1 MSEMLA
7 AIDAVSEA
15 VSEPRRAWTF
25 REIRQLHD
33 LPLLDLVFKAAEVH
47 RAHHDP
53 REVQV
58 CRLISIK
65 TGACPEDC
73 KYCAQSVR
81 YNTVVEP
88 EPLMRTDDVV
98 DIARRAKAAGLT
110 RVCMGAAW
118 RGPKDNADFGRV
130 LDMIREVNDMGVE
143 VCCTLG
149 LLNEQQAERLAD
161 AGLYAY
167 NHNLDTSE
175 TFYGKI
181 ITTRKFADRLNTI
194 DQVRKTNVTVCS
206 GGIIGMGE
214 QVDDRLAMLQTLAGF
229 EPHPESVP
237 INVLSRV
244 DGTPLESVE
253 DVPWDDVV
261 RMIAVAR
268 ILMPDTVV
276 RLSAGR
282 AHLSESEQAMCFLA
296 GANSIFSS
304 EEKKMLTEAAP
315 SPDYDEDKRLL
326 GTLGLTMRPPFKN
339 GRPTP
344 GARVEQGGIAG
355 DLDSQ
360 TSDPAGSDRCGGNRA
375 CATEAVV

>member
-1 MSEMLA
+1 MTETLA
-7 AIDAVSEA
+7 PETPAPTV
-15 VSEPRRAWTF
+15 RRDWPLRDVRA
-25 REIRQLHD
+25 LHD
-33 LPLLDLVFKAAEVH
+33 RPILDLVFQAAAVH

-88 EPLMRTDDVV
+88 EPLMETGDVV
-98 DIARRAKAAGLT
+98 DIARRAMAAGLT

-118 RGPKDNADFGRV
+118 RGPKDNADFDRV

-149 LLNEQQAERLAD
+149 LLNEQQAERLGD

-181 ITTRKFADRLNTI
+181 ITTRKFADRIRTI
-194 DQVRKTNVTVCS
+194 DNVRKTNVTVCA

-214 QVDDRLAMLQTLAGF
+214 KVDDRLAMLQTLASF
-229 EPHPESVP
+229 DPHPESVP

-244 DGTPLESVE
+244 DGTPLETAE

-268 ILMPDTVV
+268 ILMPTAVV

-315 SPDYDEDKRLL
+315 SQDYDQDKAMLNK
-326 GTLGLTMRPPFKN
+326 LGLTMRPPFKH
-339 GRPTP
+339 GKPTP
-344 GARVEQGGIAG
+344 GVRVEQGA
-355 DLDSQ
+355 
-360 TSDPAGSDRCGGNRA
+360 TSDLLSRIPVGEG
-375 CATEAVV
+375 

>member
-1 MSEMLA
+1 MSETLDLPA
-7 AIDAVSEA
+7 AAAVPTPVPSL
-15 VSEPRRAWTF
+15 
-25 REIRQLHD
+25 REIRKLHD
-33 LPLLDLVFKAAEVH
+33 LPLLDLVYSAADVH
-47 RAHHDP
+47 RANHDP

-88 EPLMRTDDVV
+88 EPLMQTDDVV
-98 DIARRAKAAGLT
+98 AIAKRAKEAGLT

-118 RGPKDNADFGRV
+118 RGPKDNADFDRV
-130 LDMIREVNDMGVE
+130 LDMIGQVNDMGVE

-149 LLNEQQAERLAD
+149 LLSERQAEKLAD

-181 ITTRKFADRLNTI
+181 ISTRKFADRLNTI

-214 QVDDRLAMLQTLAGF
+214 KIDDRLAMLQTLASF
-229 EPHPESVP
+229 DPQPDSVP

-253 DVPWDDVV
+253 DVPWTDVV

-268 ILMPDTVV
+268 ILMPKTVV

-282 AHLSESEQAMCFLA
+282 AHLSESEQAMCFMA

-315 SPDYDEDKRLL
+315 SPDYDEDKQLL
-326 GTLGLTMRPPFKN
+326 STLGLTMRPPFKN
-339 GRPTP
+339 GKPEA
-344 GARVEQGGIAG
+344 GARVEAGGNAAAIESLATESARG
-355 DLDSQ
+355 C
-360 TSDPAGSDRCGGNRA
+360 CGGRSASCNDHRA
-375 CATEAVV
+375 